1 MSLTA
6 ESTEPGAALLAAAE
20 RNGPL
25 ALPGL
30 LAVELCAL
38 GAYRHGLFATEVLA
52 AWADLDP
59 RTRKAYGEAAIRG
72 LARRGL
78 LARRDPDGRS
88 PAPAASDHEALIQ
101 AAPELAAILLARG
114 DPTWIGVCVL
124 EGTGIAGPRI
134 YGLGDVNRPLR
145 AAVVELPF
153 GSDTSSGSGS
163 LAGACHYLL
172 ASTSWAAAF
181 IADWVLLPPSRHGE
195 ARAPAAGRAVD
206 LYRRGTA
213 AQPLARDR
221 IRAGDYDHDCDHD
234 HDHDYDCGGG
244 RAALTARCEELI
256 RSAVARTGPASGRR
270 DGEDAD
276 PPVPV
281 TALATDTD
289 FATDTALATDKG

>member
-52 AWADLDP
+52 AWADLAP
-59 RTRKAYGEAAIRG
+59 RNRKAYGEAAIRG

-78 LARRDPDGRS
+78 LVRRDPDPDDES
-88 PAPAASDHEALIQ
+88 PGPAASDHGALMQ

-114 DPTWIGVCVL
+114 NPTWIGVCVL
-124 EGTGIAGPRI
+124 EGTGTAGPRI
-134 YGLGDVNRPLR
+134 YGLGDVRRPLR

-153 GSDTSSGSGS
+153 GSDTSSGSGP

-172 ASTSWAAAF
+172 ASTSWAAAL
-181 IADWVLLPPSRHGE
+181 IADWALLPPSRRGE

-213 AQPLARDR
+213 AQPLTRAR
-221 IRAGDYDHDCDHD
+221 IRAEDYD
-234 HDHDYDCGGG
+234 YGGG
-244 RAALTARCEELI
+244 REGFTARCEELI
-256 RSAVARTGPASGRR
+256 RGAVARAGAASADR

-276 PPVPV
+276 PPAPV
-281 TALATDTD
+281 TD
-289 FATDTALATDKG
+289 FATDTDLATDKG